1 MFIPLWQT
9 NVHTANSSVWCSQ
22 AVISGRESSKWMQ
35 ALQKRRGMQA
45 PRLVVDVY
53 LEDEEQVDKVCCY
66 LNKVCDSAP
75 QINTC
80 LENIQA
86 DRIRLIL
93 DVLLPEVI
101 AFIYTTIWDW

>member
-1 MFIPLWQT
+1 MHTT
-9 NVHTANSSVWCSQ
+9 NASVWCTQ
-22 AVISGRESSKWMQ
+22 AIISGRETSKWMQ
-35 ALQKRRGMQA
+35 ALQKPSR
-45 PRLVVDVY
+45 PVVDVY
-53 LEDEEQVDKVCCY
+53 LEDEEQVDKVYRY

-80 LENIQA
+80 LENIQV

-101 AFIYTTIWDW
+101 ALKR

>member
-1 MFIPLWQT
+1 MFVLLWKT

-35 ALQKRRGMQA
+35 ALHKPSR
-45 PRLVVDVY
+45 PVVDVY
-53 LEDEEQVDKVCCY
+53 LEDDEQVDKVCRY

-80 LENIQA
+80 LENIQT

-101 AFIYTTIWDW
+101 AFIYTTIWTL